1 MKPSS
6 CPQSH
11 SNGRTGME
19 EEENSFLL
27 GDVQIRPQVFISLR
41 MRKSEKQNA
50 VPLPLLPTKS
60 IDLATDEQHHSFLGF
75 PSLLFAKMLLLL
87 PWHCS
92 SAVGFGHPM
101 WAPRDTHGWGFWSR
115 VIPSVPRWVGGDRG
129 LVLTPGAGRG
139 CRAAEGAEGRGRLGP
154 WAAWLGREWCE
165 GQRATGAA
173 EQPHSL
179 CFSPHIETGALRA
192 A

>member
-1 MKPSS
+1 MLSPSPSS
-6 CPQSH
+6 PPSLSILQRMNSIILSWDSLPSSLQRCCCCSH
-11 SNGRTGME
+11 GIAAALWVLAIPRGHRETPTVGASGAV
-19 EEENSFLL
+19 SFLL
-27 GDVQIRPQVFISLR
+27 YHDGL
-41 MRKSEKQNA
+41 
-50 VPLPLLPTKS
+50 
-60 IDLATDEQHHSFLGF
+60 
-75 PSLLFAKMLLLL
+75 
-87 PWHCS
+87 
-92 SAVGFGHPM
+92 
-101 WAPRDTHGWGFWSR
+101 
-115 VIPSVPRWVGGDRG
+115 GGDRG